1 MAEDDPLAEII
12 RRKDE
17 GITDPDQILKGLFRK
32 RDSRPES
39 CVHNIIV
46 FKLQGRIQR
55 VEEIEMRLGT
65 EAARNVHCHFS
76 KIEYT
81 EKGERRHHV
90 LEEERYGPEFE
101 MLAEIIAEF
110 HMRPVIICETP
121 LLDADAIK
129 MRNILRIITEK

>member
-1 MAEDDPLAEII
+1 MHA
-12 RRKDE
+12 RRR
-17 GITDPDQILKGLFRK
+17 GRFRK
-32 RDSRPES
+32 VSDFRE
-39 CVHNIIV
+39 V
-46 FKLQGRIQR
+46 
-55 VEEIEMRLGT
+55 VEEVERKLGT
-65 EAARNVHCHFS
+65 EAARTMHCHFS